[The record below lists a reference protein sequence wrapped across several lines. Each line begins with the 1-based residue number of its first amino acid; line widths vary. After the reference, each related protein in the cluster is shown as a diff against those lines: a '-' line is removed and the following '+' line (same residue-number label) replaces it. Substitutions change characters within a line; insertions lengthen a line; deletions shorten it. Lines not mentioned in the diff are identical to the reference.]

1 MSATGDAVVAIE
13 RALELTAVRLR
24 EDPDYAV
31 YRTARAE
38 LEAMR
43 RTLVASGAP
52 DRQLQQDLSIGW
64 LAIRELEGSD
74 PEYEQALKR
83 AAYAYRQL
91 PERPQPPT

>member
-1 MSATGDAVVAIE
+1 V
-13 RALELTAVRLR
+13 
-24 EDPDYAV
+24 
-31 YRTARAE
+31 
-38 LEAMR
+38 
-43 RTLVASGAP
+43 
-52 DRQLQQDLSIGW
+52 SIGW